1 MNKDFIDACRYT
13 WDYIDVNKNTWD
25 KIIYPYDINNLVPIA
40 YNLNE
45 RKEEEMFFYS
55 VTFDNGG
62 KIYTYK
68 SKMKLEEG
76 EKYKISSVW
85 KTYENPVT
93 IKCRSSVLYGSM
105 PVDQLVEI
113 VKAERVYDKKIKNPI
128 SQVYFNEE
136 KGTTAVKWYDGTTTK
151 VSVQDGEP
159 FDREKGIA
167 LCFMKRK
174 YNNRGAYFN
183 IIKEGIENAIDSNK

>member
-1 MNKDFIDACRYT
+1 MNTDFMDAYSYMCA
-13 WDYIDVNKNTWD
+13 NKNTWD
-25 KIIYPYDINNLVPIA
+25 KIIYPYDIGNLVPIA

-45 RKEEEMFFYS
+45 RKEKEMFFYG
-55 VTFDNGG
+55 VTFNKEG

-68 SKMKLEEG
+68 SKMKLEVG
-76 EKYKISSVW
+76 EKYKISSEYR
-85 KTYENPVT
+85 TYENPVT
-93 IKCRSSVLYGSM
+93 IRSCTPYSSIPASQV
-105 PVDQLVEI
+105 VEI
-113 VKAERVYDKKIKNPI
+113 TKAERTYDKKIKSPI

-151 VSVQDGEP
+151 VSIQDGEP
-159 FDREKGIA
+159 FDKEKGIA

-183 IIKEGIENAIDSNK
+183 IIKKGIENAIDSNK